1 MSGHKK
7 NNLHDKRVAVRDADV
22 VTLFFMLETA
32 NLSLPSNLSCQM
44 LARITLDGESY
55 ATEPVEQI

>member
-7 NNLHDKRVAVRDADV
+7 NNLQDKRVAGRDADV

-32 NLSLPSNLSCQM
+32 NLCLPSNLVKLSDVSAYHIRRKVLCH
-44 LARITLDGESY
+44 
-55 ATEPVEQI
+55 